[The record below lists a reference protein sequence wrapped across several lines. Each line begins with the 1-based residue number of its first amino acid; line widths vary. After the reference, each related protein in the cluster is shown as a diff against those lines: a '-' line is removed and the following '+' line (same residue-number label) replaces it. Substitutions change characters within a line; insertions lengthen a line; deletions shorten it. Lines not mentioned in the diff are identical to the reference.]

1 MLNLR
6 FFQPLLFA
14 LVLLFAQQGGALHA
28 LRHAFAEPTQ
38 QQNKQTPH
46 SPYCAECTTYAQLDG
61 ALNSGYLSVEL
72 HSSSIWTVAQ
82 HHVVFFTQSTIPAI
96 ARGPPLTLQ
105 SPS

>member
-6 FFQPLLFA
+6 FFQPLFFA

-28 LRHAFAEPTQ
+28 LRHALAEQTQ
-38 QQNKQTPH
+38 QHKQTPH
-46 SPYCAECTTYAQLDG
+46 SPYCAECTTYAQLGG
-61 ALNSGYLSVEL
+61 ALNSGYLSFDL
-72 HSSSIWTVAQ
+72 HSSLIQTLAQ

-96 ARGPPLTLQ
+96 ARGPPLPH